1 MKMVEEKFIIEVNKG
16 IYLKINFSE
25 GSCTFTDNPN
35 DATSFVSPVSPA
47 NANAKEYAE
56 KCGGKIKR
64 FTATYE
70 VE

>member
-1 MKMVEEKFIIEVNKG
+1 MKTVETKFIIEVNKG
-16 IYLKINFSE
+16 IYLRFNRAGNSFN
-25 GSCTFTDNPN
+25 FTDNPN
-35 DATSFVSPVSPA
+35 YATSFLVEE
-47 NANAKEYAE
+47 NTTAKKYAK

>member
-1 MKMVEEKFIIEVNKG
+1 MKTVETKFIIEVNKG
-16 IYLKINFSE
+16 VYLRFSRA
-25 GSCTFTDNPN
+25 GNSFNSTDNPN
-35 DATSFVSPVSPA
+35 YATSFTVRA
-47 NANAKEYAE
+47 NNTAKKYAE

>member
-1 MKMVEEKFIIEVNKG
+1 MKTVETKFIIEVNEG
-16 IYLKINFSE
+16 IYLRINRSE
-25 GSCTFTDNPN
+25 GSCTFTGNPN
-35 DATSFVSPVSPA
+35 RASAFIA
-47 NANAKEYAE
+47 EENGIAKKYAK

>member
-1 MKMVEEKFIIEVNKG
+1 MKTVETKFIIEVNKG
-16 IYLKINFSE
+16 IYLRIINLST
-25 GSCTFTDNPN
+25 GICNFTDNPN
-35 DATSFVSPVSPA
+35 DATSFTVRA
-47 NANAKEYAE
+47 NNTAKKYAE